1 MTETHY
7 FTEDALREWTRIGD
21 RHRLRDQYF
30 LRSLEKHFR
39 PGSVLELGAATG
51 HLSAILHARGY
62 DVTASDVS
70 PRFVDAI
77 AGRGVKAALVDATQD
92 ITAQTGNTF
101 ANILA
106 QNVLPFILRNRE
118 QLLTTLRMVHNALEP
133 SGRLICI
140 SARAKKDRNPGA
152 YFSPGEQIDIAR
164 SSGLFRIVSVIPH
177 QVVPTGLYRPW
188 NAAMLNFLDHAL
200 AGIASVRLVWVMEK
214 VDVRSSAAERQIQ

>member
-21 RHRLRDQYF
+21 RHRLRDEYF
-30 LRSLEKHFR
+30 LRSIERHFR
-39 PGSVLELGAATG
+39 PGPILELGAATG

-77 AGRGVKAALVDATQD
+77 AGRGVKSALVDAMQD
-92 ITAQTGNTF
+92 ITAQTGNAY
-101 ANILA
+101 ANIIA
-106 QNVLPFILRNRE
+106 QNVLPLVLRNRE
-118 QLLTTLRMVHNALEP
+118 QLLTTLRMIHNALEP
-133 SGRLICI
+133 AGRVICI
-140 SARAKKDRNPGA
+140 SARAKKDRNPDA
-152 YFSPGEQIDIAR
+152 YFSPREQIDIAQA
-164 SSGLFRIVSVIPH
+164 SGLFRLLTVFPH

-188 NAAMLNFLDHAL
+188 NAAVLNFLDHKL

-214 VDVRSSAAERQIQ
+214 MHVRCSDVERQAR